1 MGMISKLPGER
12 GLRAIRADYVHLYE
26 EFFEHSSGFY
36 TSGFSFQF
44 PEERLE
50 PDGCDTDLLLA
61 LAGANMERLAAMVT
75 TSITRSVSASNSEQ
89 RLHLLRR
96 VGQLLLEQGTPPN
109 QGEAAG

>member
-1 MGMISKLPGER
+1 MKEDCAQSAPTTF
-12 GLRAIRADYVHLYE
+12 HLYE

-75 TSITRSVSASNSEQ
+75 TSITRSVSASNSE
-89 RLHLLRR
+89 LKLELLRR
-96 VGQLLLEQGTPPN
+96 VGQLLLEQGSPPI
-109 QGEAAG
+109 QDEAGAG